1 MNQDTVS
8 RQITAFVLG
17 ISLAL
22 DQITLVYTDIQYSNM
37 QYKFN
42 LQCLAFLIH
51 GEFLTECNHFKYL

>member
-8 RQITAFVLG
+8 RQITAFVG

-22 DQITLVYTDIQYSNM
+22 VQTTLVYTDIQYSNM

-42 LQCLAFLIH
+42 LQPLAFLMH